1 MKKKI
6 IGLLLLLSVA
16 AGSYWGYARYTDRKP
31 TGLHA
36 SGTIEATEVN
46 LSAKLPGTLENLSV
60 KEGDR
65 VKKGQLVAVL
75 TRSDLAAQ
83 KERDALGVLK
93 AEAQLADLLSGAR
106 VQEINDARAA
116 VNTAQANHDR
126 ANSDYNRVLALHK
139 SGAVPDTELEK
150 ADTSLKVYKN
160 QLDSAKAR
168 LSLLESG
175 SRPDQVDAARAE
187 LERSRAILKASESS
201 LEDTK
206 VVSPIDGTVVTRN
219 FEPGEYIPAGAA
231 VATVADLND
240 LWIKIFVSTDDLPS
254 IKLGQ
259 QVSYTVSGLS
269 DEFRGTIVEIAT
281 KGEFTPKTIQTKQER
296 TNIVYA
302 VKVRIDSH
310 NGTFKPGMP
319 ADVTLAKE

>member
-1 MKKKI
+1 MKKRI
-6 IGLLLLLSVA
+6 IGLLLVLSVA
-16 AGSYWGYARYTDRKP
+16 AGSYWGYTRYFDRKP
-31 TGLHA
+31 PGLQA

-60 KEGDR
+60 KAGDK

-75 TRSDLAAQ
+75 ARSDLAAQ

-116 VNTAQANHDR
+116 VNTAQANLDR
-126 ANSDYNRVLALHK
+126 ANSDHSRILALHK
-139 SGAVPDTELEK
+139 SGAISDADLEK
-150 ADTSLKVYKN
+150 SETSLKVYKN
-160 QLDSAKAR
+160 QLDSAKAK

-187 LERSRAILKASESS
+187 LERSKAVLKASDSQM
-201 LEDTK
+201 DDAK
-206 VVSPIDGTVVTRN
+206 IVSPIDGTVVTRN
-219 FEPGEYIPAGAA
+219 FEPGEYIPAGAP

-259 QVSYTVSGLS
+259 KVSFTVSGLS
-269 DEFRGTIVEIAT
+269 EEFPGTIVEIAT

-296 TNIVYA
+296 TNVVYA

-319 ADVTLAKE
+319 ADVTISQ